1 MLEIRLNGAGVS
13 FCRQPTNKP
22 FFHSNLRNFSNCR
35 ESFWKFLQNTMASGN
50 RFPTSLAKCC
60 KIFYPFPAEQS
71 QSFRSALQTP
81 APKKTNGEIPPK
93 FYRNYIREGEEEDC
107 KSARKRWKKW
117 KRMDKTTTFVCC
129 CQLNT
134 QNMKRRGPRKK

>member
-107 KSARKRWKKW
+107 KSARKKW
-117 KRMDKTTTFVCC
+117 KR
-129 CQLNT
+129 
-134 QNMKRRGPRKK
+134 RGNKFKIHRNVVKWPEKAGDVEVGGSAEA